1 MKIISQFILEILIV
15 SILAFGV
22 AAGASKFSSDYA
34 ASWIVKNQL
43 VEENTETMGGMIS
56 IGIGGDQGK
65 EVKISDVAREFNV
78 SVDQEVIGNLLLI
91 SFVIVILSAGA
102 PLSIILGYK
111 PRESLQD

>member
-1 MKIISQFILEILIV
+1 V
-15 SILAFGV
+15 LAFLI

-43 VEENTETMGGMIS
+43 VEDNTQSMSGMFSISLGGS
-56 IGIGGDQGK
+56 QGK

-78 SVDQEVIGNLLLI
+78 SVDRDVIMNLLLI
-91 SFVIVILSAGA
+91 SFVVVILSAGA
-102 PLSIILGYK
+102 PLLIILSYK